1 MEKGNHILSSIMN
14 NMTVTQ
20 IKSRSSK
27 KLQHGAK
34 TKEDYTFALLLD
46 LLNRKIAEK
55 NSISSTSLSTE
66 PKLTRGAKDAIAT
79 NEVQANQDL
88 YDLTSAASHGC
99 ETWKDLKLSLL
110 RTPSTNYTKQKTYK
124 MLHSVIK
131 NMTVKQMK
139 NRTSKRCHYKAK
151 LKDDFAYSLLL
162 TMFKCNN
169 IESALRKV
177 TVDVRNYID
186 DDVTENDFNK
196 MKEMAKCCNTWMDLK
211 NIMIRGL
218 SDLDNIN
225 MVETDNNNSQILSTN
240 IFENERKSSADC
252 AAALERAAP
261 ERAAPERAAKD
272 ADSRVYLLKKA
283 ALNYHFKMKQREQI
297 LKRQHQQTQNKIA
310 FKLAQETQRA
320 EKLSCELI
328 QLNLIKEEEKNAKRY
343 QELLNKKMSL
353 NSTNETEEL
362 GTSSTTSTIITSPS
376 NFNQNSTP
384 PTLRHSKKRERAA
397 TSAST
402 IKIVSKDSKKLAYD
416 EEVHPG
422 KECMDSFSSSAAFFA
437 TLIFLLWIVYTLIN
451 AGSPSALQLGEK
463 VVEKMLPNS
472 PIDMLEKGLV
482 I

>member
-240 IFENERKSSADC
+240 IFENERKQFIKPYFYRHPNA
-252 AAALERAAP
+252 
-261 ERAAPERAAKD
+261 
-272 ADSRVYLLKKA
+272 Y
-283 ALNYHFKMKQREQI
+283 
-297 LKRQHQQTQNKIA
+297 
-310 FKLAQETQRA
+310 KL
-320 EKLSCELI
+320 EKLF
-328 QLNLIKEEEKNAKRY
+328 NTN
-343 QELLNKKMSL
+343 NKK
-353 NSTNETEEL
+353 
-362 GTSSTTSTIITSPS
+362 
-376 NFNQNSTP
+376 
-384 PTLRHSKKRERAA
+384 
-397 TSAST
+397 
-402 IKIVSKDSKKLAYD
+402 
-416 EEVHPG
+416 
-422 KECMDSFSSSAAFFA
+422 FS
-437 TLIFLLWIVYTLIN
+437 
-451 AGSPSALQLGEK
+451 
-463 VVEKMLPNS
+463 
-472 PIDMLEKGLV
+472 
-482 I
+482 